1 MVLSQLPLAYLYL
14 ELSLT
19 ISQNYRITALVNLR
33 LCILKHQEV
42 GKQQQQ
48 SK

>member
-1 MVLSQLPLAYLYL
+1 MVLSQLPLAYLD
-14 ELSLT
+14 LSLT

-33 LCILKHQEV
+33 LRILKHQKV

-48 SK
+48 SR